1 MTVIRRFQNYI
12 KEHAL
17 FGDNEPVLLAV
28 SGGRDSVLMAHLFR
42 AAGYPFGI
50 AHCNFGLRRDESDLD
65 EAFCADLARR
75 LDIPFH
81 TVRFD
86 TAEFAREQRISIQM
100 AARELRYQWLE
111 KTRREAGYLYIGVAH
126 HQNDATETM
135 ILNLTRGTGI
145 SGLHGILPKKGKLIR
160 PLLFLNR
167 EEIDDIF
174 IKEKYSFREDSSNL
188 SSKYARN
195 KIRLEVIPVLKQ
207 LNPSLEH
214 TFEENRKRFSD
225 LEVILEQKVE
235 EVRNQLFK
243 KVNSEEIEISLA
255 DLQKLSPPD
264 TLLYEL
270 FKPYGFSNPVLS
282 DLQKSWYGEPGKIF
296 RSASHQLVLDR
307 NKLILSR
314 ITRTEEEEILIYQ
327 ESGQYLWR
335 GKTFK
340 SVICP
345 VTEFEL
351 KKDISLAQLDF
362 DLLQFP
368 LRLRS
373 WKNGDHFQP
382 LGLKG
387 TKKVSDFF
395 IEQKISLN
403 HKKDIG
409 VLVNKN
415 GDIIWIAGLR
425 IDEHYKISQLTKKVF
440 ILEQF
445 K

>member
-17 FGDNEPVLLAV
+17 FGDEEPVLLAV
-28 SGGRDSVLMAHLFR
+28 SGGRDSVLMAHLFK
-42 AAGYPFGI
+42 AAGFSFGI
-50 AHCNFGLRRDESDLD
+50 AHCNFGLRGDESDQD
-65 EAFCADLARR
+65 EAFCADLAQR
-75 LDIPFH
+75 LDVSFH
-81 TVRFD
+81 SVRFD
-86 TAEFAREQRISIQM
+86 TAEFARELRISIQM

-111 KTRREAGYLYIGVAH
+111 KIRQESGYLYIGVAH
-126 HQNDATETM
+126 HQNDAIETM
-135 ILNLTRGTGI
+135 LLNLTRGTGI

-195 KIRLEVIPVLKQ
+195 KIRIEVIPVLKQ

-235 EVRNQLFK
+235 EVRAQLFK
-243 KVNSEEIEISLA
+243 KVNSGEIEINLA
-255 DLQKLSPPD
+255 DLHKLRPLD
-264 TLLYEL
+264 TLMYEL
-270 FKPYGFSNPVLS
+270 FKPYGFSEPVLS
-282 DLQKSWYGEPGKIF
+282 DLQRSWNAEPGKVF
-296 RSASHQLVLDR
+296 QSVSHQLLLDR

-314 ITRTEEEEILIYQ
+314 IIKTEEEEIQISQ
-327 ESGQYLWR
+327 ENGQYLWR
-335 GKTFK
+335 GKTFS

-345 VTEFEL
+345 ANASKL
-351 KKDISLAQLDF
+351 NKDINLAQLDF

-368 LRLRS
+368 LKLRS
-373 WKNGDHFQP
+373 WKSGDYFQP

-387 TKKVSDFF
+387 TKKLSDFF

-409 VLVNKN
+409 VLENKN

-425 IDEHYKISQLTKKVF
+425 IDERYKISQLTKKVF